1 MINTLRIYDELKET
15 MESSA
20 ARKISEIITWIYEDL
35 QNTVTKKEFN
45 ELTSAVRE
53 LAAAQKQTELKVEE
67 LAVAQARTEQ
77 RVEEL
82 AAAQARTEQRV
93 EELAAAQARTEQ
105 KVEELAAAQARTEQR
120 VEELAAA
127 QARTEQKVEEL
138 AAAQARTEQK
148 VELLADAQL
157 KTEKQLKN
165 LAQQVGALS
174 EKLGGSLEDLSYD
187 VLPAC
192 LEKYYQIEV
201 DGLAREFFRVNGK
214 EIEVNVFGKGLEKTT
229 GKRLVIIGEVK
240 TNITLKE
247 VKDFIR
253 VLKLL
258 QKSFDEEIFPLLF
271 GFRIRLDA
279 RELAKA
285 NQIRMFVSYGKEIK

>member
-1 MINTLRIYDELKET
+1 T
-15 MESSA
+15 MESNA
-20 ARKISEIITWIYEDL
+20 ARKISEVINWIYEDL
-35 QNTVTKKEFN
+35 QNTVTKKEFS
-45 ELTSAVRE
+45 ELTGIVKE
-53 LAAAQKQTELKVEE
+53 LASAQKQTELR
-67 LAVAQARTEQ
+67 L
-77 RVEEL
+77 
-82 AAAQARTEQRV
+82 

-105 KVEELAAAQARTEQR
+105 K

-148 VELLADAQL
+148 VEELAAAQARTEQKVMELAVAQARTEQKVMELAAAQARTEEKVEMLAEAQL
-157 KTEKQLKN
+157 QTEKQLKN
-165 LAQQVGALS
+165 LAQQVGGLS
-174 EKLGGSLEDLSYD
+174 DKLGGSLEDLSYD

-201 DGLAREFFRVNGK
+201 DPLGRESFRVNGR
-214 EIEVNVFGKGLEKTT
+214 EIEVNVFGKGLEKAT
-229 GKRLVIIGEVK
+229 GKKLVIIGEVK

-258 QKSFDEEIFPLLF
+258 QKSFNEEIFPLLF

-285 NQIRMFVSYGKEIK
+285 SNIRMFVSYGKEIK

>member
-1 MINTLRIYDELKET
+1 MINTLKIYDELKET

-45 ELTSAVRE
+45 ELTNIVKE
-53 LAAAQKQTELKVEE
+53 LGAAQKRTEL
-67 LAVAQARTEQ
+67 
-77 RVEEL
+77 
-82 AAAQARTEQRV
+82 
-93 EELAAAQARTEQ
+93 
-105 KVEELAAAQARTEQR
+105 R

-148 VELLADAQL
+148 LEMLADAQRR
-157 KTEKQLKN
+157 TEKQVKN
-165 LAQQVGALS
+165 LAQQVGGLS

-201 DGLAREFFRVNGK
+201 DSLAREFFRVNGK
-214 EIEVNVFGKGLEKTT
+214 EIEVNIFGKGREQTT
-229 GKRLVIIGEVK
+229 NKKLVIIGEVK
-240 TNITLKE
+240 TNITVKE
-247 VKDFIR
+247 VRDFIR
-253 VLKLL
+253 VLKMLRN
-258 QKSFDEEIFPLLF
+258 SFDDEIFPVLF

-279 RELAKA
+279 RELAKE